1 MRHRTYRKLLAN
13 IRFLALDRAR
23 LKRECDLLWTEL
35 GRTRKQVIGMEEA
48 NRRLAARLRGQS
60 E

>member
-1 MRHRTYRKLLAN
+1 MLSS
-13 IRFLALDRAR
+13 IQFLALDRER
-23 LKRECDLLWTEL
+23 LRRENQLLWTEL

-48 NRRLAARLRGQS
+48 NRRLAARLRGQF